1 MTVQYTTKFLK
12 QLSHRPS
19 ADRSRIERFVFSKL
33 PTLASLGN
41 TGKIERMV
49 GHPGFYKIRFGD
61 YRVGLQQQGDTLI
74 LKAVMHRKDIY
85 KYFP

>member
-12 QLSHRPS
+12 QLSRIPAS
-19 ADRSRIERFVFSKL
+19 ERSRMELFIFSKL
-33 PTLASLGN
+33 PRLVSVGD

-61 YRVGLQQQGDTLI
+61 YRVGLQQQGDILI